1 MSGPL
6 LKEKAL
12 KFASELGVESFKAS
26 NGWLDSFLKWNN
38 IVFRVQS
45 GERGEVDSDVK
56 NRKECIPSVCKG
68 YAPSNIFNM
77 DETGLF
83 YRDTT
88 KSTYF
93 KKGETCSS
101 GKHSKEPITVAL
113 CASMTGKIFFAP
125 QII

>member
-12 KFASELGVESFKAS
+12 KFASELGVENLKTS

-56 NRKECIPSVCKG
+56 NWKERIPFVCEG

-83 YRDTT
+83 YRDKPSQLT
-88 KSTYF
+88 SR
-93 KKGETCSS
+93 KG
-101 GKHSKEPITVAL
+101 KPAL
-113 CASMTGKIFFAP
+113 VVNIPKNASRWLSVHP
-125 QII
+125 